1 MMADAMA
8 YAKLWHAKCMQT
20 SCIWLQN
27 ISIQPPSLGHL
38 RHRNGYY
45 QTVTPFSCKHLF
57 ILIITDYSS
66 TWAEAIPLKEV
77 KIIDMVKFIKY
88 YVIYRFDIPRRIIS
102 NKGLNLPVGPTAD
115 SVTSSEYKS
124 WFRRHTIQPL
134 MAKQKRST
142 RPL

>member
-1 MMADAMA
+1 MMADAMT
-8 YAKLWHAKCMQT
+8 YAKRWHAKCMQT

-27 ISIQPPSLGHL
+27 ISIQPPSLGHS

-45 QTVTPFSCKHLF
+45 QTVTPFSCRHLF

-102 NKGLNLPVGPTAD
+102 NNGPQF
-115 SVTSSEYKS
+115 TSRAYSRFCDK
-124 WFRRHTIQPL
+124 FRI
-134 MAKQKRST
+134 
-142 RPL
+142 